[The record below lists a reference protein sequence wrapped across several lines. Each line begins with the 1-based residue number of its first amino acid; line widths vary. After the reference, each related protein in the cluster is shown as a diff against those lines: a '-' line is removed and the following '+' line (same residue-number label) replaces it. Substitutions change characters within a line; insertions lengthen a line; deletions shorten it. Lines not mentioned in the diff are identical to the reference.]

1 MHDKKQELPV
11 SRLQPLAL
19 EDLGELQPAFA
30 VFKNRMGFIANS
42 GLIMA
47 RRPAILH
54 ALAGVS
60 KAILED
66 GAVSLA
72 LKNCICQVASWAT
85 GCRYCQ
91 AHFANNVV
99 RSGVADEKLENLWDY
114 ERSLLFSDAE
124 RAALRFAAVASAV
137 PNGVTD
143 EVFDELKAH
152 WDDGQIVEILATC
165 CYVGFLNRWNDSLAT
180 TLEDIPAAAG
190 EKHLQ
195 STSWSAGKHG

>member
-1 MHDKKQELPV
+1 M

-19 EDLGELQPAFA
+19 EDLGELQPTFA
-30 VFKNRMGFIANS
+30 VFKNRMGFVANS

-47 RRPAILH
+47 RRPEILQ
-54 ALAGVS
+54 ALGALS
-60 KAILED
+60 KTILED
-66 GAVSLA
+66 GAVTLA

-85 GCRYCQ
+85 GCLYCQ

-99 RSGVADEKLENLWDY
+99 RSGVDDEKLENLWDY
-114 ERSLLFSDAE
+114 ERSALFSDAE
-124 RAALRFAAVASAV
+124 RAAFRFAQLASQV

-143 EVFDELKAH
+143 EAFAELSQH
-152 WDDGQIVEILATC
+152 WDDGQIVEILSTV
-165 CYVGFLNRWNDSLAT
+165 CYVGYLNRWNDSLAT

-195 STSWSAGKHG
+195 STNWSAGKHG